1 LSTGRV
7 NAVSRPSIAFL
18 LFCLASAC
26 SKKIP
31 ERWAKLGMP
40 SQDLHEVREET
51 NEDRF
56 SADYKGSTPEQLTA
70 RVENALVAAGYAPAC
85 NQFEGRVRG
94 YARGEDRLLV
104 KVDSIGPVIALSV
117 GNKQGADRLL
127 YGICFEGYQLGEP
140 VRVK

>member
-1 LSTGRV
+1 
-7 NAVSRPSIAFL
+7 VSRHWILAL
-18 LFCLASAC
+18 LLCLASAC
-26 SKKIP
+26 GKKIP

-40 SQDLHEVREET
+40 SQDLHEVRGET

-70 RVENALVAAGYAPAC
+70 RVESALVAAGYKPAC
-85 NQFEGRVRG
+85 TQFEGRVRG
-94 YARGEDRLLV
+94 YANGEDKLLV
-104 KVDSIGPVIALSV
+104 KVDSIGSVVALSV

-127 YGICFEGYQLGEP
+127 YGICFEGYELGEP

>member
-1 LSTGRV
+1 M
-7 NAVSRPSIAFL
+7 SRPSIAFL

-40 SQDLHEVREET
+40 SQDLHEVRDET
-51 NEDRF
+51 NENRF
-56 SADYKGSTPEQLTA
+56 SADYKDSTLEQLAA
-70 RVENALVAAGYAPAC
+70 RVESALVAAGYKPVC
-85 NQFEGRVRG
+85 TQFEGRVRG
-94 YARGEDRLLV
+94 YASGEDKLLV
-104 KVDSIGPVIALSV
+104 KVDAIGPVIALSV

-127 YGICFEGYQLGEP
+127 YGICFEGYELGEP

>member
-1 LSTGRV
+1 
-7 NAVSRPSIAFL
+7 VSRRWLLFL
-18 LFCLASAC
+18 LVCLASAC
-26 SKKIP
+26 GKKIP

-40 SQDLHEVREET
+40 SQDLHEVRDET

-56 SADYKGSTPEQLTA
+56 SADYQGAAPEQLAA
-70 RVENALVAAGYAPAC
+70 RVERSLVAAGYKPVC
-85 NQFEGRVRG
+85 TQFEGRVRG
-94 YARGEDRLLV
+94 YASGEDKLLV